1 VFQGLRELLEISQRH
16 ASLPKIKRTVTHA
29 EQSVQTDPAT
39 NTTSSCNNNN
49 NNALFDNDTTNG
61 DGLTVEITL
70 PMPPVA
76 PPRTPKAAKVGGRMG
91 GTALT
96 GSSLSITRV
105 ESSPEPGGYF
115 TCFFVYQN
123 VIVFALSQYF
133 SFNRSCLVQCFGSRF
148 TASGSK
154 YRVPGFF
161 KSGSKTTVFYD
172 KNFGLNSVGNIFYKK
187 AIYSF

>member
-1 VFQGLRELLEISQRH
+1 MVRIPVFQGLRELLEISQRH

-49 NNALFDNDTTNG
+49 NNNALFGNDATNG

-76 PPRTPKAAKVGGRMG
+76 PPRTPKAAKAGGRMG

-105 ESSPEPGGYF
+105 ESSPEPGGF
-115 TCFFVYQN
+115 LLFF
-123 VIVFALSQYF
+123 IV
-133 SFNRSCLVQCFGSRF
+133 
-148 TASGSK
+148 TK
-154 YRVPGFF
+154 M
-161 KSGSKTTVFYD
+161 
-172 KNFGLNSVGNIFYKK
+172 
-187 AIYSF
+187 

>member
-1 VFQGLRELLEISQRH
+1 MKYKVSQKEKTFFFRQRERAETDDENVIGSVSTCFIPVFQGLRELLEISQRH

-39 NTTSSCNNNN
+39 SSSCNNNN
-49 NNALFDNDTTNG
+49 NNALCDSDATNG

-76 PPRTPKAAKVGGRMG
+76 PPRTPKAAKAGGRMVG

-115 TCFFVYQN
+115 AYFFV
-123 VIVFALSQYF
+123 
-133 SFNRSCLVQCFGSRF
+133 
-148 TASGSK
+148 
-154 YRVPGFF
+154 
-161 KSGSKTTVFYD
+161 
-172 KNFGLNSVGNIFYKK
+172 
-187 AIYSF
+187 IYSKM

>member
-1 VFQGLRELLEISQRH
+1 MFQGLRELLEISQRH

-49 NNALFDNDTTNG
+49 NALCDNDGTNG

-76 PPRTPKAAKVGGRMG
+76 PPRTPKAAKAAGRMG

-115 TCFFVYQN
+115 TYFFVIYQN
-123 VIVFALSQYF
+123 VILLALSQYF
-133 SFNRSCLVQCFGSRF
+133 SFNCSCHLQYFGSRF
-148 TASGSK
+148 TGSG
-154 YRVPGFF
+154 YGFRLF
-161 KSGSKTTVFYD
+161 SVF
-172 KNFGLNSVGNIFYKK
+172 
-187 AIYSF
+187 

>member
-1 VFQGLRELLEISQRH
+1 MVICSHVFRIPVFQGLRELLEISQRH

-39 NTTSSCNNNN
+39 ISSCNNNN
-49 NNALFDNDTTNG
+49 NALCDNDTANG

-76 PPRTPKAAKVGGRMG
+76 PPRTPKAAQAAGRMG

-115 TCFFVYQN
+115 TYFFVIYQN
-123 VIVFALSQYF
+123 VILLALSQYF
-133 SFNRSCLVQCFGSRF
+133 SFNCSCHLQYFGSRF
-148 TASGSK
+148 TGSG
-154 YRVPGFF
+154 YGFRLF
-161 KSGSKTTVFYD
+161 SVF
-172 KNFGLNSVGNIFYKK
+172 
-187 AIYSF
+187 

>member
-1 VFQGLRELLEISQRH
+1 MVICSHVFRIPVFQGLRELLEISQRH

-49 NNALFDNDTTNG
+49 NALCDNDGTNG

-76 PPRTPKAAKVGGRMG
+76 PPRTPKAAKAGGRMVG

-115 TCFFVYQN
+115 AD
-123 VIVFALSQYF
+123 VF
-133 SFNRSCLVQCFGSRF
+133 
-148 TASGSK
+148 
-154 YRVPGFF
+154 
-161 KSGSKTTVFYD
+161 
-172 KNFGLNSVGNIFYKK
+172 I
-187 AIYSF
+187 